1 MPLLPKNFANER
13 EFLEDIETRSKTPKT
28 SFTIEQINYLYELA
42 GEKFPFDFSS
52 PSLSSPYISITL
64 PYDNPKTRELLY
76 KASKNI
82 SEKAKKL
89 LEFNVLYLDPYREN
103 NNISYLDDYK

>member
-1 MPLLPKNFANER
+1 MPMPKPFEDDR

-52 PSLSSPYISITL
+52 PFLSSPYISITL

-82 SEKAKKL
+82 SEKVKRKGDN
-89 LEFNVLYLDPYREN
+89 NVRN
-103 NNISYLDDYK
+103 LDDYR